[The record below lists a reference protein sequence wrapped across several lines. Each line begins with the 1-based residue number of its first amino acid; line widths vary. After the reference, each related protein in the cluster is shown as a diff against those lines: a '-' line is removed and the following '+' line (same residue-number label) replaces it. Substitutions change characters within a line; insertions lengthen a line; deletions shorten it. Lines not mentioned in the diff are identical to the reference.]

1 MVGSVLCKRLQ
12 TLDIPHLKLSRHP
25 SHSSKDQVFWD
36 PHERILETEKLREVE
51 TVIHL
56 AGEPVGKRWT
66 HEIKKK
72 IIFSRSD
79 AGRFLFETLAAQDKP
94 PKTLISAS
102 GIGFYGVANETKFD
116 EESAKGRGFL
126 ADVVE
131 DWESAPEPLHKVG
144 TRVVNMRMGVVLSP
158 DGGAL
163 AKMLPVF
170 KFGLGGTLGSGHQ
183 MMSWIAMEDL
193 IRAIMFFIENET
205 LQGIYNLVSPNA
217 VSNVEFTTILGW
229 VLKRPTLFPV
239 PALALRVIF
248 GEMAMQTI
256 LASQHVI
263 PKKLL
268 ESGFEFQYPE
278 LEQALRHCLGREK
291 N

>member
-1 MVGSVLCKRLQ
+1 MRESWK
-12 TLDIPHLKLSRHP
+12 LK
-25 SHSSKDQVFWD
+25 K
-36 PHERILETEKLREVE
+36 IREVE

-79 AGRFLFETLAAQDKP
+79 AGRFLFESLAAQDKP

-144 TRVVNMRMGVVLSP
+144 NP
-158 DGGAL
+158 C
-163 AKMLPVF
+163 
-170 KFGLGGTLGSGHQ
+170 
-183 MMSWIAMEDL
+183 
-193 IRAIMFFIENET
+193 
-205 LQGIYNLVSPNA
+205 
-217 VSNVEFTTILGW
+217 
-229 VLKRPTLFPV
+229 
-239 PALALRVIF
+239 
-248 GEMAMQTI
+248 GEHANGC
-256 LASQHVI
+256 S
-263 PKKLL
+263 L
-268 ESGFEFQYPE
+268 ESGWRSFGQNASSF
-278 LEQALRHCLGREK
+278 
-291 N
+291 

>member
-25 SHSSKDQVFWD
+25 SHSSEDQVFWD

-102 GIGFYGVANETKFD
+102 GIGFYGVANETKFN

-131 DWESAPEPLHKVG
+131 EWESAPEPLHKVG
-144 TRVVNMRMGVVLSP
+144 TRVVNMRM
-158 DGGAL
+158 
-163 AKMLPVF
+163 
-170 KFGLGGTLGSGHQ
+170 
-183 MMSWIAMEDL
+183 
-193 IRAIMFFIENET
+193 
-205 LQGIYNLVSPNA
+205 
-217 VSNVEFTTILGW
+217 
-229 VLKRPTLFPV
+229 
-239 PALALRVIF
+239 
-248 GEMAMQTI
+248 
-256 LASQHVI
+256 
-263 PKKLL
+263 
-268 ESGFEFQYPE
+268 
-278 LEQALRHCLGREK
+278 
-291 N
+291 